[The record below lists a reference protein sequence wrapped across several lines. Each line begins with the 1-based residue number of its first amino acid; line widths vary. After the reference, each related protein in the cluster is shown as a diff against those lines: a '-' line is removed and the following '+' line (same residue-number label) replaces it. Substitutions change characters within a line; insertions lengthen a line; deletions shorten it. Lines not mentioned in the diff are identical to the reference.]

1 MRSALALFVCLLL
14 TGCNKDIPKAAP
26 SPVQE
31 AVETT
36 AQPDPLPQLPPPALE
51 QQPHPSVVEYILRR
65 ANSSAE
71 VSFATNG
78 SSVDCTLKSPNT
90 EDRTRV
96 RDIVSQLFGIYRGT
110 VEPPTITFKLEPLL
124 LKTAQI
130 PNSRPPVRPS
140 EDEINARLRERLELD
155 KAKELREIR
164 ELQAEVE
171 RDEADLPRIQNRAL
185 ALGKSDILFA
195 KKDRLV
201 DLKAHFTRKY
211 NESP

>member
-1 MRSALALFVCLLL
+1 MRSTVALLICLLL
-14 TGCNKDIPKAAP
+14 TGCNKDTPEAAP

-36 AQPDPLPQLPPPALE
+36 AQPDPLPQLPPPELE

-65 ANSSAE
+65 ANSTAK
-71 VSFATNG
+71 VSFTTNG
-78 SSVDCTLKSPNT
+78 SSVDCKLKSPNT
-90 EDRTRV
+90 EDRSRV

-110 VEPPTITFKLEPLL
+110 VEPPTITFKFQPLL

-130 PNSRPPVRPS
+130 PNSRPPVGPGD
-140 EDEINARLRERLELD
+140 DEINARLRDRVEFDE
-155 KAKELREIR
+155 AKELREIR

-171 RDEADLPRIQNRAL
+171 RDEADLLRIQNRAL

-195 KKDRLV
+195 KKDRLG